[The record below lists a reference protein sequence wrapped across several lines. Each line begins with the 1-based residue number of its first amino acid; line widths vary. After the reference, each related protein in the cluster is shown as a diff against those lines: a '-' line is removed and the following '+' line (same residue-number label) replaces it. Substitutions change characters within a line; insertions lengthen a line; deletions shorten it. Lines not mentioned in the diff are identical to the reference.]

1 MAVIG
6 QAVKSPSDTMAMI
19 IRVFIV
25 VLVNRFY
32 PTMSVNGG
40 STVNLAG
47 YLGLPLTSWPVCT
60 ILHPLEVNPGSRCV
74 GPQLSYS
81 LSVGFLVFVEL
92 CMAVGSL
99 TQETTWVFSLTT
111 PVYGRCFD
119 PARWWMYRWRLGK
132 KSTSKRQ
139 ILLVSCRVVLDGL
152 RSSDPDGDSL
162 RKEPVRYCR
171 S

>member
-1 MAVIG
+1 
-6 QAVKSPSDTMAMI
+6 MAMI

-32 PTMSVNGG
+32 PNMVGQWGKYCQLGRILGPTLDVVARLYDSPSVG
-40 STVNLAG
+40 SQ
-47 YLGLPLTSWPVCT
+47 PRESMCRPT
-60 ILHPLEVNPGSRCV
+60 IV
-74 GPQLSYS
+74 YS

-92 CMAVGSL
+92 CMAVGNL

-119 PARWWMYRWRLGK
+119 PARWWMYRWRSGK
-132 KSTSKRQ
+132 KSASKRQ

-152 RSSDPDGDSL
+152 RSSDRMAIPCARSL
-162 RKEPVRYCR
+162 PILSFVTRRTRCVQM
-171 S
+171 